1 MVRSCTSVSRLRCS
15 TERVCR
21 DSVWGATKSIEER
34 EASITTTQRGIHLT
48 PRMGVNALRWS
59 LVICSGGYLLASGLL
74 FSVLRPYG
82 IAAGLASALTM
93 LPAGKLRTA

>member
-1 MVRSCTSVSRLRCS
+1 
-15 TERVCR
+15 
-21 DSVWGATKSIEER
+21 
-34 EASITTTQRGIHLT
+34 
-48 PRMGVNALRWS
+48 MGVNALRWS